1 MKLAIRG
8 SLILLFSFQS
18 IFAQIDTLAIGSNA
32 SINKVDDIKVNDAF
46 DVSPSDD
53 IMLENWSTNV
63 FNPYKDENIEYPFKI
78 TFEDS
83 IYRNPVLI
91 KTVVTSRYG
100 WRWRRAHEGIDID
113 LITGDDVVSV
123 LDGVVRM
130 ARWNGGHGRL
140 VVVRHFNGLETA
152 YAHLSKISVKP
163 NDTVRAGQILGK
175 GGATGNARGSHL
187 HFITSYKG
195 VAINPEYLLDFSEER
210 KIRAPE
216 IWVTRKWTRPYLHSS
231 KRMTKLELLTTK
243 EEAAASLIK
252 KTEVYVVKRGDTLSH
267 IARRNGTSIR
277 SICVANNIRSNSVL
291 KVGQRL
297 ILEL

>member
-1 MKLAIRG
+1 MKLAIKG

-18 IFAQIDTLAIGSNA
+18 LFSQVDIIPVDSDA
-32 SINKVDDIKVNDAF
+32 SVNEVVDIKVKDNF
-46 DVSPSDD
+46 DLSTDGD
-53 IMLENWSTNV
+53 IMLDNWSTNV
-63 FNPYKDENIEYPFKI
+63 FNPYKDEKIEYPFKI

-83 IYRNPVLI
+83 LYRNPVLI
-91 KTVVTSRYG
+91 KSVVTSRYG
-100 WRWRRAHEGIDID
+100 WRWGRAHEGIDID
-113 LITGDDVVSV
+113 LVTGDDVVSV

-195 VAINPEYLLDFSEER
+195 VAINPEYLLDFGEKKR
-210 KIRAPE
+210 IRASE
-216 IWVTRKWTRPYLHSS
+216 IWVTRKWTRPFLHSS
-231 KRMTKLELLTTK
+231 RRMTKLELLTTE
-243 EEAAASLIK
+243 EEAAASLVK
-252 KTEVYVVKRGDTLSH
+252 KREVYVVKRGDTLSH

-291 KVGQRL
+291 RVGQRL